1 MGFKRPT
8 CWLKVG
14 CPTTVLQPLGFQSN
28 TTFNFF
34 RISDTKM
41 RLFQKIAQN
50 LSIFLQRSCWLERF
64 WKKFFWGEMFL
75 YLTVATRVKHW
86 GSERESEWVCV
97 CVCVC
102 VREREKERERQRV
115 KNTDKI
121 SWQLVN
127 ICHSGLKKLF
137 QRQKWR
143 KNFFCPTHRNRNPFF
158 KYKHY
163 HFLMHNVFTSCY
175 PYTTTT
181 ATTSTATTTTSQYF
195 SLMLCCS
202 WLYKLN

>member
-102 VREREKERERQRV
+102 ERERERESDNWEDKESSFRLRSVSIGTSAIHLSFEEGLGRF
-115 KNTDKI
+115 KKAICICKEFSPTDF
-121 SWQLVN
+121 
-127 ICHSGLKKLF
+127 GLE
-137 QRQKWR
+137 
-143 KNFFCPTHRNRNPFF
+143 
-158 KYKHY
+158 
-163 HFLMHNVFTSCY
+163 
-175 PYTTTT
+175 
-181 ATTSTATTTTSQYF
+181 TSTA
-195 SLMLCCS
+195 
-202 WLYKLN
+202 KLFNSDKTGFPKSRRLGELSSVRSSIRFTELQKR